1 MRDEAMPWRRDCL
14 GSSDAPALVG
24 VDPFQTA
31 GDVWAR
37 KTGRIPDDGGAEN
50 DGLTPLAL
58 GVALGPVL
66 VSYAAHKL
74 GRPVAPEVW
83 YRHPTLPMACS
94 VDGIALDPPAT
105 LVEAK
110 TSGLL
115 GPAPLAI
122 SAAYG
127 DDGTDEVPESVL
139 IQVHHAFAV
148 LDAYPN
154 IPRIGAAL
162 IPVLLGGRGL
172 RCYRVPRDEQIVSEL
187 VDLERAWWRDY
198 VDADRCPPDEPP
210 SLETLRRFQR
220 DPGAAPMPVDPVYVT
235 EWLQA
240 KAIRKQA
247 EANEEHLQ
255 RLILTELGQS
265 EAGICA
271 LGRLTY
277 KATQRQ
283 AYTVRAS
290 TVRTLRFQPNDK
302 RKVADTW
309 PTS

>member
-1 MRDEAMPWRRDCL
+1 MQQPWRRDAI
-14 GSSDAPALVG
+14 GGSDAPALAG

-37 KTGRIPDDGGAEN
+37 LTGRLPQDDDDAST
-50 DGLTPLAL
+50 GLTPLAL
-58 GVALGPVL
+58 GTALGPLL
-66 VSYAAHKL
+66 VTVAARKL

-105 LVEAK
+105 LIEAK

-115 GPAPLAI
+115 GPAPAVLTD
-122 SAAYG
+122 AYG
-127 DDGTDEVPESVL
+127 DDGTDEVPESVI

-148 LDAYPN
+148 LDAQPN
-154 IPRIGAAL
+154 MPPIRVAL
-162 IPVLLGGRGL
+162 VPVLLGGRGC
-172 RCYRVPRDEQIVSEL
+172 RCYRIERDDAIVAEL
-187 VDLERAWWRDY
+187 VDLERSWWTGY
-198 VDADRCPPDEPP
+198 VEGDRCPPNDPP
-210 SLETLRRFQR
+210 SLATLRRFHR
-220 DPGAAPMPVDPVYVT
+220 EPMAPPMPVDPVYVT

-240 KAIRKQA
+240 KAVRKQA

-255 RLILTELGQS
+255 RLILTALGAG
-265 EAGICA
+265 EAGICD

-283 AYTVRAS
+283 AYTVKAT
-290 TVRTLRFQPNDK
+290 TVRTLRFTPNDR
-302 RKVADTW
+302 RKVA
-309 PTS
+309 